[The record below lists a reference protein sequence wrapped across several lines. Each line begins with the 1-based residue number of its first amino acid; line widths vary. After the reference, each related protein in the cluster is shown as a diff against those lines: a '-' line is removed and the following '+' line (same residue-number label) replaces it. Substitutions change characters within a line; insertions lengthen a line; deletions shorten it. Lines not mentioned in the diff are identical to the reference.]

1 MTVATWHGDAT
12 VNDDI
17 VSEVARFAEREVKPI
32 AHDFEARDEYPQ
44 QLVDRMRD
52 MGLFGAI
59 IPEEYG
65 GAGLNIS
72 TYSAIVDV
80 ISRAWMSVTGVL
92 NSHLIMAYDIWKG
105 GTEAQRRTWLPEL
118 ASGRKHGGIM
128 LSEPGAGSDLQA
140 ITTTARRAGDGY
152 LINGTKMWVTNG
164 RTGNTFIV
172 LVKTDVEAKPAHRG
186 ISLFV
191 VEKGTGPGFVVSR
204 DIPKLGYKGLD
215 TCEVVFDNFHVPAEN
230 LIGEA
235 EGLGFK
241 QIMSGL
247 ELGRINV
254 AARGVGVAQ
263 AALDDAV
270 KYSQQRE
277 TMGKPICQ
285 HQAIQVML
293 AEMATRV
300 QAARLLTQNA
310 AQKKDL
316 GERCD
321 MEAGMAKYFA
331 SEAAHFCAMEAMRIL
346 GGYGFTREFDVERY
360 YRDAPLMMIGEGTNE
375 IQKLII
381 ARQLIERNKL
391 TN

>member
-1 MTVATWHGDAT
+1 
-12 VNDDI
+12 
-17 VSEVARFAEREVKPI
+17 
-32 AHDFEARDEYPQ
+32 
-44 QLVDRMRD
+44 
-52 MGLFGAI
+52 
-59 IPEEYG
+59 
-65 GAGLNIS
+65 
-72 TYSAIVDV
+72 
-80 ISRAWMSVTGVL
+80 
-92 NSHLIMAYDIWKG
+92 
-105 GTEAQRRTWLPEL
+105 
-118 ASGRKHGGIM
+118 
-128 LSEPGAGSDLQA
+128 
-140 ITTTARRAGDGY
+140 
-152 LINGTKMWVTNG
+152 
-164 RTGNTFIV
+164 
-172 LVKTDVEAKPAHRG
+172 VKTDVEAKPAHRG

>member
-1 MTVATWHGDAT
+1 MTVATWQGDAT

-92 NSHLIMAYDIWKG
+92 NAHLIMAYDIWKG
-105 GTEAQRRTWLPEL
+105 GTEEQRRTWLPEL

-140 ITTTARRAGDGY
+140 ITTTARRVGDSY

-172 LVKTDVEAKPAHRG
+172 LVKTDPAAKPAHRG

-191 VEKGTGPGFVVSR
+191 VEKDTGPGFVVSR

-215 TCEVVFDNFHVPAEN
+215 TCEVVFDNFKVPAEN
-230 LIGEA
+230 LIGEQ

-310 AQKKDL
+310 AQKKDR

-346 GGYGFTREFDVERY
+346 GGYGYTREFDVERY

-391 TN
+391 AN